1 MWINMETMGEI
12 RGIMMDKWLKA
23 GILRN
28 YEKTGSI

>member
-1 MWINMETMGEI
+1 MGEI
-12 RGIMMDKWLKA
+12 SRIMMDKWLKA

>member
-1 MWINMETMGEI
+1 MGEI

-28 YEKTGSI
+28 YKKPALI